1 MYTPM
6 PTMIRKLAARTPGT
20 SESPIPKPAWS
31 TASASHTMITAAMTW
46 TIATWAAITTPRT
59 TLTSR
64 PRKYE
69 TMTNLPCP
77 GPNAWMT
84 P

>member
-1 MYTPM
+1 M
-6 PTMIRKLAARTPGT
+6 
-20 SESPIPKPAWS
+20 PKPAWRM
-31 TASASHTMITAAMTW
+31 ASASHTMITAAMTW
-46 TIATWAAITTPRT
+46 TMAIWAAMTTPRIT
-59 TLTSR
+59 RTSR

-69 TMTNLPCP
+69 TMTNFPCP